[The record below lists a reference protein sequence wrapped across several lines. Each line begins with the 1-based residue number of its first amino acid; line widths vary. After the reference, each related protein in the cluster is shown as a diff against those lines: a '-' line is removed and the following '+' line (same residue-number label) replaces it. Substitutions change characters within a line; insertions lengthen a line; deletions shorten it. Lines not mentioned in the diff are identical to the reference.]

1 MRLTVLGSNGL
12 LGSAL
17 ARMASGLGR
26 IEVTA
31 MPREVL
37 DLGSV
42 SDLDGWVPDADWV
55 VNCAAVTDVDACEG
69 DKAVESLFVN
79 AMAPERIA
87 AACRSAGA
95 GFVHVSTDY
104 VFYGDGLGSGDEGQY
119 DETDEPSPRNRYG
132 AHKLMGEAG
141 ARANGAYVLRTAWVY
156 GPGGKNFVSKA
167 YDLAVAGKPLSVDN
181 VSSSTPTLAS
191 NLARYILA
199 VVAADDRASG
209 DVYHCC
215 DAGEATRWEMFDR
228 VRRALQPATD
238 AWDVAHGGLY
248 AGGAD
253 RPVRTP
259 LDSTAFFMR
268 FAGLVEQETVRGAVA
283 DYVRQCRERCERV
296 VSGEVVG

>member
-12 LGSAL
+12 LGSTLCRIAGE
-17 ARMASGLGR
+17 RGLDV
-26 IEVTA
+26 IP

-42 SDLDGWVPDADWV
+42 SDLDGWAPDADWV

-69 DKAVESLFVN
+69 YKAVESLFVN
-79 AMAPERIA
+79 TMAPERVA
-87 AACRSAGA
+87 AACRSAGV
-95 GFVHVSTDY
+95 GFVHISTDY
-104 VFYGDGLGSGDEGQY
+104 VFYGDGLGSGEDGQY
-119 DETDEPSPRNRYG
+119 DETDDPSPRNRYG
-132 AHKLMGEAG
+132 AHKLMGEVG

-167 YDLAVAGKPLSVDN
+167 YELAVAGKGLSVDN

-191 NLARYILA
+191 NLAQYALA
-199 VVAADDRASG
+199 VVETDDRASG

-215 DAGEATRWEMFDR
+215 DAGEATRWDMFDR
-228 VRRALQPATD
+228 VKRVLLPATE
-238 AWDVAHGGLY
+238 AWNMSPGGLY

-259 LDSTAFFMR
+259 LDSSAFFLR
-268 FAGLVEQETVRGAVA
+268 FGELVGQVEAKEAVV
-283 DYVRQCRERCERV
+283 DYVAQCRSRCERV
-296 VSGEVVG
+296 VSGEVV

>member
-1 MRLTVLGSNGL
+1 
-12 LGSAL
+12 
-17 ARMASGLGR
+17 MASAAGL
-26 IEVTA
+26 EVTA

-55 VNCAAVTDVDACEG
+55 VNCAAITDVDACEG

-79 AMAPERIA
+79 AMAPERVA

-95 GFVHVSTDY
+95 GFVHVGTDY
-104 VFYGDGLGSGDEGQY
+104 VFYGDGLGSGEDGQY
-119 DETDEPSPRNRYG
+119 DETDDPSPRNRYG

-199 VVAADDRASG
+199 VVAADDRVSG

-228 VRRALQPATD
+228 VKRALQPATES
-238 AWDVAHGGLY
+238 WDVAHGELY
-248 AGGAD
+248 AGGVD

-268 FAGLVEQETVRGAVA
+268 FGGPVEQATVKEAVA
-283 DYVRQCRERCERV
+283 DYVKQCRALCERV
-296 VSGEVVG
+296 VSGEVV